1 MLLTMLAGKAG
12 VCQGDDRDGILLLST
27 CGGWSSHPSHI
38 WNEKS
43 LKFQGYRR
51 GKEDLQVVAGDPRRV
66 TVEYGLGGKQRV
78 GELADNDGDELHP
91 QLR

>member
-1 MLLTMLAGKAG
+1 M
-12 VCQGDDRDGILLLST
+12 
-27 CGGWSSHPSHI
+27 
-38 WNEKS
+38 
-43 LKFQGYRR
+43 KFQGYRR

>member
-1 MLLTMLAGKAG
+1 M
-12 VCQGDDRDGILLLST
+12 
-27 CGGWSSHPSHI
+27 
-38 WNEKS
+38 
-43 LKFQGYRR
+43 KFQGYRR

-78 GELADNDGDELHP
+78 GEPADNDGDELHP